1 MRIDLDANKFLSDW
15 TRNKTNL
22 SIVAVKFLD
31 EVKPNS
37 VLKGLKSKALRFVPV
52 LPNKNAQIEKL
63 VKKSAT
69 VFATQGK
76 PKPLGEIFN
85 TLDAVSEKFPK
96 ESVFEVM
103 VFIQGFDDS
112 TDAETY
118 EYVFTLM
125 IKKVEK

>member
-22 SIVAVKFLD
+22 SIVAIKFFD

-96 ESVFEVM
+96 QSVFEVM

>member
-52 LPNKNAQIEKL
+52 LPTKNVQIEKL

>member
-22 SIVAVKFLD
+22 SIIAVKFLD